1 MYPYIIGNAKLV
13 NIHSNKITENRY
25 TKITDILN
33 YLVLEYN
40 IHINTNE
47 QQENDIKEI
56 ALSLNV

>member
-13 NIHSNKITENRY
+13 NIHSNKIIENRY

-33 YLVLEYN
+33 HLVLEYN

>member
-13 NIHSNKITENRY
+13 NIHSNKIIENRY

>member
-13 NIHSNKITENRY
+13 NIHSNKIIENRY

-33 YLVLEYN
+33 CLVLEYN